1 VARLVNHE
9 AGLLGLSGVT
19 SDMQELL
26 GSPSANAREAIDV
39 FCYHVKKTIGAYAAA
54 LGGVDTI
61 VFTGGIGE
69 HAAPV
74 RQQIAD
80 GLQFLGV
87 RIDPARNGENADV
100 ISVDGGP
107 VTVRVVA
114 TDEELMIARHVADVL
129 RDQSPTAA

>member
-1 VARLVNHE
+1 
-9 AGLLGLSGVT
+9 
-19 SDMQELL
+19 M
-26 GSPSANAREAIDV
+26 

-74 RQQIAD
+74 RLHIAN
-80 GLQFLGV
+80 GLDYLGV
-87 RIDPARNGENADV
+87 RLDSARNNQSADV
-100 ISVDGGP
+100 ISSDGAP

-114 TDEELMIARHVADVL
+114 TNEELMIARHVTALL
-129 RDQSPTAA
+129 RDQPPTPA